1 MSGKRVLVAV
11 LVLVV
16 ALVVIR
22 GIMIIG
28 SPSEERTRRMDSRR
42 VDHLQRISSA
52 INVYY
57 RRHQQVPA
65 SLEELAKEP
74 GLGSVERDPVTSA
87 PYGYRVFNAMS
98 YQLCAAFDRET
109 SDSRRADF
117 WAHGAGRQC
126 FTVNIKNDGGPEG
139 PPPR

>member
-1 MSGKRVLVAV
+1 MSGKRILVGVLVIA
-11 LVLVV
+11 V
-16 ALVVIR
+16 ALVVIT

-74 GLGSVERDPVTSA
+74 GLGSVERDPVTNE
-87 PYGYRVFNAMS
+87 PYSYRVFNAMS
-98 YQLCAAFDRET
+98 YELCAAFDRET
-109 SDSRRADF
+109 SDGRRADF

-126 FTVNIKNDGGPEG
+126 FAINIKPSE
-139 PPPR
+139 

>member
-1 MSGKRVLVAV
+1 MTGKRVLVIV

-22 GIMIIG
+22 GVMIIG

-42 VDHLQRISSA
+42 VDDLQRISSA
-52 INVYY
+52 IEVYY

-65 SLEELAKEP
+65 SFDELVKEP
-74 GLGSVERDPVTSA
+74 GLGTVARDPVTSE
-87 PYGYRVFNAMS
+87 PYSYRVLNAMS
-98 YQLCAAFDRET
+98 YQLCGTFERES
-109 SDSRRADF
+109 SDGRRADF
-117 WAHGAGRQC
+117 WAHGTGQQC

-139 PPPR
+139 LPLR